1 MINSLNDDIRY
12 AEKIIGNS
20 YNNNNDKSFHN
31 TSFIYKTTNENIDK
45 YFDYLKNKNKVL
57 SVISSGDQIINSILS
72 GTKEITAFDI
82 SRFPR
87 YFLYFKLASI
97 LSLTQTQYLNLFYEE
112 ASTNSEY
119 YDELYEKIRKNLDL
133 ESKKFWDK
141 LFDFYE
147 WFDIYSS
154 NLYSHEPYSKNIQI
168 QRNPYLIESNYK
180 KLKSL
185 IPNTNLKYINSDLRY
200 LFEKTQDKY
209 DLIYLSNILEYMDKD
224 EYFESISKLNL
235 SKNGIVLSYFFN
247 NYDKY
252 KKFEK
257 DKQKVKKL
265 NSSSGIIITRN

>member
-87 YFLYFKLASI
+87 YFLDFKLASI

-119 YDELYEKIRKNLDL
+119 YDELYEKL
-133 ESKKFWDK
+133 
-141 LFDFYE
+141 
-147 WFDIYSS
+147 
-154 NLYSHEPYSKNIQI
+154 
-168 QRNPYLIESNYK
+168 
-180 KLKSL
+180 
-185 IPNTNLKYINSDLRY
+185 
-200 LFEKTQDKY
+200 
-209 DLIYLSNILEYMDKD
+209 
-224 EYFESISKLNL
+224 
-235 SKNGIVLSYFFN
+235 
-247 NYDKY
+247 
-252 KKFEK
+252 
-257 DKQKVKKL
+257 
-265 NSSSGIIITRN
+265 